1 MKTKLLILF
10 LFLICVEKS
19 FAEQNNTKDSLR
31 IETINGKKYLIYRV
45 SANESYAS
53 LSSRYGVLET
63 NIRQANPNHKASLR
77 KGNIIKIP
85 YGLNSDKIVEEQIKS
100 ESISEIS
107 EPVKPEQIIKENEIK
122 QRKAVLYG
130 EEIKTVLNNGKK
142 EVIYEASEEDN
153 LDEIALNYNTT
164 SQDIVARN
172 NLRKTKL
179 YELQRL
185 IIPLDQIAK
194 KPEISKVAGVKAPNQ
209 KEVEVKQNVIKVDT
223 ARKIETKAIVQKAAD
238 AKPELLVKKED
249 KPIEIKTEPIVE
261 KATMSFPKPILYG
274 EEIKYVLTNGKK
286 ELLYEASED
295 DNLDDISKYYNV
307 LPSKIVERNNLKKT
321 KFYEGQKLFIPVSLD
336 VKKIENAIPIVAQN
350 VQTIRKIDSVKTE
363 QKAIAAKSVLSKQAE
378 PLPTIQKATE
388 PIPNLQKA
396 IEVKTAEPKQI
407 EKNIQKPIEVKVEI
421 AAIALPKPNLYGE
434 EIKYVITNGKKEL
447 LYEASEDDNL
457 DNISKYYNV
466 LPSKI
471 VERNNLKKTKFY
483 EGQKLFIPVSQDVKK
498 IEINNPIVAQ
508 NVQTIRKIDSVKI
521 EQKAS
526 AAKSVLSKQAEP
538 LPTIQKAAEPI
549 AVVEKPI
556 ETNIVTKKTETAKP
570 SITKDE
576 VKQIVSKKD
585 VVSSAV
591 AKKTIAVNSKK
602 PVDEIAKDSVATVV
616 YSHLVAQDETIE
628 MIAKKYSVSVSDLI
642 NWNKLYQTRLRVGQ
656 DLIVNNTPKSAAK
669 NTNSEQKD
677 TTANQIKSLKV
688 NKFVEHGLALL
699 QEDNKYKGV
708 LHRTAPVGT
717 YIFLENAE
725 NFKKVFIRVTGNLEN
740 DNKDVILRIDDETA
754 RKVGIN
760 NPYTNVI
767 LQYSVID

>member
-1 MKTKLLILF
+1 MRVLILF
-10 LFLICVEKS
+10 FILHLFYIQK
-19 FAEQNNTKDSLR
+19 AIAAPKDSLR

-63 NIRQANPNHKASLR
+63 NIRQANPNHKALLR

-122 QRKAVLYG
+122 QRKAV
-130 EEIKTVLNNGKK
+130 
-142 EVIYEASEEDN
+142 
-153 LDEIALNYNTT
+153 
-164 SQDIVARN
+164 
-172 NLRKTKL
+172 
-179 YELQRL
+179 
-185 IIPLDQIAK
+185 
-194 KPEISKVAGVKAPNQ
+194 
-209 KEVEVKQNVIKVDT
+209 
-223 ARKIETKAIVQKAAD
+223 
-238 AKPELLVKKED
+238 
-249 KPIEIKTEPIVE
+249 
-261 KATMSFPKPILYG
+261 LYG

-321 KFYEGQKLFIPVSLD
+321 KFYEGQKLFIPVSQD
-336 VKKIENAIPIVAQN
+336 VKKIENAIPIVTQN
-350 VQTIRKIDSVKTE
+350 VQAIRKIDSVKTE

-388 PIPNLQKA
+388 
-396 IEVKTAEPKQI
+396 T
-407 EKNIQKPIEVKVEI
+407 
-421 AAIALPKPNLYGE
+421 
-434 EIKYVITNGKKEL
+434 
-447 LYEASEDDNL
+447 
-457 DNISKYYNV
+457 
-466 LPSKI
+466 
-471 VERNNLKKTKFY
+471 
-483 EGQKLFIPVSQDVKK
+483 
-498 IEINNPIVAQ
+498 
-508 NVQTIRKIDSVKI
+508 
-521 EQKAS
+521 
-526 AAKSVLSKQAEP
+526 
-538 LPTIQKAAEPI
+538 I

-616 YSHLVAQDETIE
+616 YSHLVAQEETIE

-677 TTANQIKSLKV
+677 STANQIKSLKV

>member
-1 MKTKLLILF
+1 MKNTLLILC
-10 LFLICVEKS
+10 LFFFCAEKS
-19 FAEQNNTKDSLR
+19 FAGQNNIKDSLR
-31 IETINGKKYLIYRV
+31 IETINGKKYIIYRV
-45 SANESYAS
+45 LSNESYAG
-53 LSSRYGVLET
+53 LAKRYNVLE
-63 NIRQANPNHKASLR
+63 NHIRESNPNHKPNLR

-100 ESISEIS
+100 ESISAIS

>member
-1 MKTKLLILF
+1 MRVLILF
-10 LFLICVEKS
+10 FILHLFYIQK
-19 FAEQNNTKDSLR
+19 AIAAPKDSLR

-63 NIRQANPNHKASLR
+63 NIRQANPNHKALLR

-122 QRKAVLYG
+122 QRKAV
-130 EEIKTVLNNGKK
+130 
-142 EVIYEASEEDN
+142 
-153 LDEIALNYNTT
+153 
-164 SQDIVARN
+164 
-172 NLRKTKL
+172 
-179 YELQRL
+179 
-185 IIPLDQIAK
+185 
-194 KPEISKVAGVKAPNQ
+194 
-209 KEVEVKQNVIKVDT
+209 
-223 ARKIETKAIVQKAAD
+223 
-238 AKPELLVKKED
+238 
-249 KPIEIKTEPIVE
+249 
-261 KATMSFPKPILYG
+261 LYG

-321 KFYEGQKLFIPVSLD
+321 KFYEGQKLFIPVSQD
-336 VKKIENAIPIVAQN
+336 VKKIENAIPIVTQN
-350 VQTIRKIDSVKTE
+350 VQAIRKIDSVKTE

-447 LYEASEDDNL
+447 LYEASEEDNL

-521 EQKAS
+521 EQKAI

-538 LPTIQKAAEPI
+538 LPTIQKATETI

-602 PVDEIAKDSVATVV
+602 PVDEIAKAKDSVATVV
-616 YSHLVAQDETIE
+616 YSHLVAQEETIE

-677 TTANQIKSLKV
+677 STANQIKSLKV